1 MTSNPRGRDQRAATS
16 QASQR
21 ANLPAI
27 QRVRSTDPVMQRFID
42 AVIERLEVREGERGN
57 PFERTVTFRD
67 LADLGLVDATFFAGR
82 PLTFNRP
89 QGQDGGILV
98 SVPGG
103 GFAPISIEEFA
114 DRIRGTRL
122 YQSLMKSLDDPT
134 RFDDL
139 PERVRQILLPDIAA
153 QARLRGAEVREIEHK
168 IQTAQESFAAK
179 VEEVTA
185 AVSGSVAGVRQVAF
199 ASATAAE
206 AAAGVS
212 TQIRAA
218 LGEPGTFL
226 GNGVTLEQ
234 LMFGSATKT
243 GLYGQYTM
251 KIQAGGAIAG
261 FGLAVD
267 APIDGPVTSAFL
279 IAADK
284 FAIVAPNYSG
294 GFTNVPPANAIPFGV
309 DTSTGTIYLNGTIRI
324 NANGPSLSDLSGLAD
339 SVLISSSADY
349 FKVSAGGESTPETIT
364 LTANLSGSVS
374 GFVSWSASAG
384 YSGSL
389 PPGGTTNTLTIDS
402 GDIVGDAATFTAT
415 IISGGDEYAD
425 SFTLA
430 KLRDGS
436 DAYTALLTNEAHTV
450 PADPTGV
457 VTSFSGAG
465 GEMRIYRGATRLTS
479 GVSYAIAP
487 GGNPASLTASIGASG
502 AFSVTGAG
510 LWATSSL
517 TTTLT
522 LRAAVTET
530 GETFDKVFTITK
542 SRQGDDGDDGNP
554 GENAYGVRVSAS
566 SQLFQT
572 AKSGAVTPSTITFT
586 AIPQNLSS
594 LGPVSYTWT
603 TTGGVPYS
611 GSGSSITISNA
622 QMGSSQLV
630 RVTVSATAG
639 AVTVT
644 DEITV
649 VRVAEG
655 VDAVVGYLTNESHT
669 ISAGSDGVVS
679 SYSGASGQ
687 FKVFRGAVDVTS
699 SSSFAYVSSTGFSTA
714 PSASINASGAYA
726 ISAGVAAAGD
736 IATVTYRATHTYAGQ
751 TYTVDKVFT
760 LTKSKQGVNGENGP
774 RGSVRISQ
782 EVADFVPY
790 PGRTGGRARWARNSG
805 GQNATSAANFD
816 SDAIGFICSALGLP
830 ASPSNMRIGDT
841 FIAKRNS
848 QFVAEGYWD
857 GSQWLHPGVV
867 LDGNLLVTGSVAT
880 SALAAGQVTTQNAS
894 GFAGFGVSAPS
905 FDGPSLPVVLSAVRT
920 QTDRPALH
928 VSDNSS
934 SAPSSGSYWVAD
946 FRSRANGVRI
956 DFGQGVTGFSSV
968 GLRFDGRGAHA
979 IYASG
984 AYVVG
989 GIAVENTGTVS
1000 GNSGYAIRGHLLSS
1014 SSTGNALEGRSDGF
1028 GAGVNGRGNVGPG
1041 VEGVSSVGNGGLF
1054 SGNATRGAI
1063 RLLPQTNLPTSR
1075 ELGSFCTLT
1084 DGNLYWANGSH
1095 WFRVTGLV
1103 QAT

>member
-21 ANLPAI
+21 ASLPAI
-27 QRVRSTDPVMQRFID
+27 QRVRSADPVMQRFID

-82 PLTFNRP
+82 ALSFNRP
-89 QGQDGGILV
+89 PAQQGGIVV

-103 GFAPISIEEFA
+103 GFASVSVEEFA
-114 DRIRGTRL
+114 NQIRGTRL
-122 YQSLMKSLDDPT
+122 YQSLMKGLDDPT

-139 PERVRQILLPDIAA
+139 PERVRQILLSDIAD

-168 IQTAQESFAAK
+168 IQTARESFAAK

-185 AVSGSVAGVRQVAF
+185 AVSGAVAGVRQVAF

-267 APIDGPVTSAFL
+267 APVGGEVTSAFL

-309 DTSTGTIYLNGTIRI
+309 DTSTGTIYLNGNIRI
-324 NANGPSLSDLSGLAD
+324 NASGPSLSDLSGLAD
-339 SVLISSSADY
+339 SISIASSADY
-349 FKVSAGGESTPETIT
+349 FKVSAAGASTPETIT
-364 LTANLSGSVS
+364 LTANLNGSVT

-402 GDIVGDAATFTAT
+402 DDIAGDAATFTAT
-415 IISGGDEYAD
+415 IISGGDEYTD

-450 PADPTGV
+450 PADPAGL

-465 GEMRIYRGATRLTS
+465 GEMRIYRGAARLTS

-487 GGNPASLTASIGASG
+487 SGNPASLTASIGASG

-510 LWATSSL
+510 LWAASSL
-517 TTTLT
+517 TATLT
-522 LRAAVTET
+522 LRATVTAT

-554 GENAYGVRVSAS
+554 GESAYGVRVSAS

-572 AKSGAVTPSTITFT
+572 AKSGAVTPSTITLT

-611 GSGSSITISNA
+611 GSGSSIAISNA
-622 QMGSSQLV
+622 QMGSAQFV

-639 AVTVT
+639 SVTVT
-644 DEITV
+644 DEVTV

-655 VDAVVGYLTNESHT
+655 VDAVAGYLTNEAHT
-669 ISAGSDGVVS
+669 VSAGSDGVVS
-679 SYSGASGQ
+679 SYSGATGQ

-699 SSSFAYVSSTGFSTA
+699 SSTFSYVSSTGFTSA
-714 PSASINASGAYA
+714 PTGSINSSGVYTISLGVSAAS
-726 ISAGVAAAGD
+726 D
-736 IATVTYRATHTYAGQ
+736 IATVTYRATHTHAGQ
-751 TYTVDKVFT
+751 TYTIDKIFT
-760 LTKSKQGVNGENGP
+760 LTKSKQGAAGANGP
-774 RGSVRISQ
+774 RGSVRISR
-782 EVADFVPY
+782 EVADFIPY

-805 GQNATSAANFD
+805 GQNATSASNFD
-816 SDAIGFICSALGLP
+816 SDAIGFVCSALGLP

-841 FIAKRNS
+841 FIAKRDS

-867 LDGNLLVTGSVAT
+867 IDGNLLV
-880 SALAAGQVTTQNAS
+880 N
-894 GFAGFGVSAPS
+894 
-905 FDGPSLPVVLSAVRT
+905 
-920 QTDRPALH
+920 
-928 VSDNSS
+928 
-934 SAPSSGSYWVAD
+934 
-946 FRSRANGVRI
+946 
-956 DFGQGVTGFSSV
+956 
-968 GLRFDGRGAHA
+968 
-979 IYASG
+979 
-984 AYVVG
+984 
-989 GIAVENTGTVS
+989 GTVS
-1000 GNSGYAIRGHLLSS
+1000 ADALTTGSFLSPGSYGSVKFNVSTGFGSATPFAVERTGATNRPLLVVVDSSQQGSEPSFYSWAYRSAATFNSFGFAANPGAASHNVVGVAGTGVFGINAQGQFTNAAASFNSMYAGADGVRV
-1014 SSTGNALEGRSDGF
+1014 SSTSGF
-1028 GAGVNGRGNVGPG
+1028 GAV
-1041 VEGVSSVGNGGLF
+1041 LF
-1054 SGNATRGAI
+1054 GNATKASV
-1063 RLLPQTNLPTSR
+1063 RLIPLNNLPSDR
-1075 ELGSFCTLT
+1075 SHGSICALT
-1084 DGNLYWANGSH
+1084 DGNFYVANGLH
-1095 WFRVTGLV
+1095 WFRLTGLV
-1103 QAT
+1103 QVT